1 MNTVDIRW
9 NQNPFLQLSREEV
22 QAHSKEWAF
31 VVLLFEPPKDN
42 SSLEDYLLHKMQW
55 TVECTR
61 CIESQATV
69 ESIQQDGQFLTFLF
83 QSPSV
88 AVLSALELLT
98 LQQYQFH
105 IGVGFGL
112 GYLFD
117 HFQSLD
123 LIQMKSILPYG
134 NNIELQISPTLYR
147 STEIPYGVGA
157 FQCSPALA
165 QISGMNYWIL
175 KDYRSELG

>member
-1 MNTVDIRW
+1 MNPADVRW
-9 NQNPFLQLSREEV
+9 NQNPFLQLSKEKL

-31 VVLLFEPPKDN
+31 VVLLFEPPKDT
-42 SSLEDYLLHKMQW
+42 SSLEEYVLNKMQW
-55 TVECTR
+55 TIECTR
-61 CIESQATV
+61 CIESQWTV

-83 QSPSV
+83 QAPSS
-88 AVLSALELLT
+88 ALLSALDLLT
-98 LQQYQFH
+98 LHQYKFR
-105 IGVGFGL
+105 IGVGFGP

-117 HFQSLD
+117 YFQSVD
-123 LIQMKSILPYG
+123 LIKMKSVLPYG
-134 NNIELQISPTLYR
+134 NNIEVQVSPSLYR
-147 STEIPYGVGA
+147 ATEIPHGVGA